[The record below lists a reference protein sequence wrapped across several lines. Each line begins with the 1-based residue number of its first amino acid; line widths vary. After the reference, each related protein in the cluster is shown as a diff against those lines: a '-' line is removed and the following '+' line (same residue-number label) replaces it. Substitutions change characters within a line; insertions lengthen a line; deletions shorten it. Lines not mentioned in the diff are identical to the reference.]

1 MRAHPPEVLNGK
13 RRRDGSEF
21 TDGQI
26 DGRQLV
32 ARSQVCQQ
40 LRVRVDW
47 RAHRV
52 VLEWHLRNESLTKQP
67 VAEHGQPT
75 EAPLTVRDE
84 YACPVTELGW

>member
-1 MRAHPPEVLNGK
+1 MESAVGMVRNSRTV
-13 RRRDGSEF
+13 RSR
-21 TDGQI
+21 
-26 DGRQLV
+26 GRQVV

-47 RAHRV
+47 RAHGV

-67 VAEHGQPT
+67 VVEHGQPT

-84 YACPVTELGW
+84 YACPVTELEW